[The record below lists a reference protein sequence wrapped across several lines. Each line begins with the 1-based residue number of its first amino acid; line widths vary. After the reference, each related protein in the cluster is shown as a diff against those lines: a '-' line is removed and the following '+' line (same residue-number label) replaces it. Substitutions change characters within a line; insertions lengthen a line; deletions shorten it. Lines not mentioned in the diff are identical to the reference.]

1 MEKLVLTTR
10 TVVRATPRTR
20 LLTLALNNDS
30 FAFTAGQAVYAGL
43 ADGSVR
49 RPYSIA
55 SSPIATLE
63 AGALQLLVQIDDH
76 SAPDPHLERV
86 TAGTRVSVEGPFGS
100 FGLPLPVSEPH
111 VMFVAGG
118 TGIAPLRS
126 MLGELL
132 ARQPDLRPTL
142 LYSARSGQEFA
153 FREELEAMADSG
165 RLDLQ
170 LTVTRDRESPWS
182 GMRGRFEGRH
192 LRSALKTADTRCLVC
207 GPPGLVTDTIAFL
220 KAAGVAEERIGWE
233 AF

>member
-1 MEKLVLTTR
+1 MLPARSVE
-10 TVVRATPRTR
+10 RATPRAR
-20 LLTLALNNDS
+20 LLTLALDDES

-55 SSPIATLE
+55 SSPIATVE
-63 AGALQLLVQIDDH
+63 TGALQLLVQIDDH
-76 SAPDPHLERV
+76 SAPDPHLEQV
-86 TAGTRVSVEGPFGS
+86 AVGTRVSVEGPFGS

-111 VMFVAGG
+111 VLFVAGG

-142 LYSARSGQEFA
+142 LYSARSVQEFA
-153 FREELEAMADSG
+153 FREELEAMVDSG

-170 LTVTRDRESPWS
+170 LTVTRDRESTWS
-182 GMRGRFEGRH
+182 GMRGRFGPAH
-192 LRSALKTADTRCLVC
+192 FRSALKTAETRCLVC

>member
-170 LTVTRDRESPWS
+170 LTVTRDRESTWS

-207 GPPGLVTDTIAFL
+207 GPPGLVTDTVAFL

>member
-1 MEKLVLTTR
+1 VEKLVLTTR

-170 LTVTRDRESPWS
+170 LTVTRDRESTWS

-207 GPPGLVTDTIAFL
+207 GPPGLVTDTVAFL